1 MNSLLSRLMSLLRSR
16 STRERW
22 LLASGLIAV
31 LIVVVHMAIARP
43 LQAEIL
49 RADAEVAGLETQW
62 LRAIRMAGDL
72 SRLQG
77 ALAAVEQRIEPGAKT
92 NLFTLL
98 EALAA
103 QSGVK
108 DQLDSMKPKQ
118 TSDNAGY
125 PETRV
130 EVSLKGVTLAQMVE
144 FIYKIENAPSHLI
157 IRSIR
162 LKVRASDSQLLDVSF
177 SVSSFERA

>member
-1 MNSLLSRLMSLLRSR
+1 M
-16 STRERW
+16 RW
-22 LLASGLIAV
+22 PGRV
-31 LIVVVHMAIARP
+31 
-43 LQAEIL
+43 
-49 RADAEVAGLETQW
+49 
-62 LRAIRMAGDL
+62 
-72 SRLQG
+72 
-77 ALAAVEQRIEPGAKT
+77 EPGAKT

-118 TSDNAGY
+118 TSGNAAY

-130 EVSLKGVTLAQMVE
+130 EVSLKGVTLAQTVE

-162 LKVRASDSQLLDVSF
+162 LKVRARDSQLLDVSF